1 MHVRLL
7 SAITALAA
15 FAALGAAALT
25 ATASAAVT
33 GYTVHA
39 VTAITSRP
47 DSGAHGND
55 WADDAFTRTAHLYF
69 HGEVALSN
77 CGGST
82 GTGHCYRWT
91 GNVHDQ
97 GTFTTRTSGDVPGN
111 GYLNGGTVPQLE
123 VAVTG
128 TMTGVYRYV
137 FYSSW
142 KTASAG
148 LVPPAQSGMPSGR
161 STTGMWPT
169 QFFGNGARFWNGT
182 GTPEGS
188 GGSVGTNGGWLYTAA
203 PGSDPQCP
211 HVTSQWT
218 DASATSWGSLAAD
231 GNILAPGAAHC

>member
-1 MHVRLL
+1 MHVRLM
-7 SAITALAA
+7 SAITA
-15 FAALGAAALT
+15 FAALT
-25 ATASAAVT
+25 ALGLAAFTPGASAAVST
-33 GYTVHA
+33 YTVHA
-39 VTAITSRP
+39 VTAITDRP

-69 HGEVALSN
+69 HGEVALSY

-97 GTFTTRTSGDVPGN
+97 GTFTTRTSGDVPGY
-111 GYLNGGTVPQLE
+111 GYLNGSSQLE

-142 KTASAG
+142 KTAQASRVAS
-148 LVPPAQSGMPSGR
+148 PQSGSPSGR
-161 STTGMWPT
+161 HTTGMWPA
-169 QFFGNGARFWNGT
+169 QFFGNGARFWDHNGT
-182 GTPEGS
+182 PQGD
-188 GGSVGTNGGWLYTAA
+188 GGSLGTGGGWLYTAA
-203 PGSDPQCP
+203 PGSDAQCP

-218 DASATSWGSLAAD
+218 DASATSWGLPAAD
-231 GNILAPGAAHC
+231 GNILAPDAAHC